1 MPVSKNKLY
10 EVSNCIYTLNI
21 DRLIIILIRVHLWGS
36 CIITKFF
43 QANSHRKV
51 VDTEDVH
58 NISRRNREGKVTSE
72 TVRTEKHE
80 VYDDKE
86 APDDGTSYD
95 ENDSENRS
103 RNYLEHD
110 SEKYRCTK
118 TDKFTDYYK
127 VLRN

>member
-1 MPVSKNKLY
+1 MINKL
-10 EVSNCIYTLNI
+10 
-21 DRLIIILIRVHLWGS
+21 
-36 CIITKFF
+36 F

-127 VLRN
+127 VLRYSEKIYDS

>member
-1 MPVSKNKLY
+1 ML
-10 EVSNCIYTLNI
+10 
-21 DRLIIILIRVHLWGS
+21 
-36 CIITKFF
+36 

-58 NISRRNREGKVTSE
+58 NISRRNKDGKVTSE

-95 ENDSENRS
+95 ELDSEHRS
-103 RNYLEHD
+103 GNFLDHD
-110 SEKYRCTK
+110 EEKYHYTK
-118 TDKFTDYYK
+118 TDKYTDYFK
-127 VLRN
+127 VIIVTIYHYPISIIL

>member
-1 MPVSKNKLY
+1 ML
-10 EVSNCIYTLNI
+10 
-21 DRLIIILIRVHLWGS
+21 
-36 CIITKFF
+36 

-58 NISRRNREGKVTSE
+58 NISRRNKDGKVTSE

-95 ENDSENRS
+95 ELDSEHRS
-103 RNYLEHD
+103 GNFLDHD
-110 SEKYRCTK
+110 EEKYHYTK
-118 TDKFTDYYK
+118 TDKYTDYFK
-127 VLRN
+127 VFTVTIYHYPISKS

>member
-1 MPVSKNKLY
+1 M
-10 EVSNCIYTLNI
+10 
-21 DRLIIILIRVHLWGS
+21 
-36 CIITKFF
+36 
-43 QANSHRKV
+43 
-51 VDTEDVH
+51 
-58 NISRRNREGKVTSE
+58 
-72 TVRTEKHE
+72 
-80 VYDDKE
+80 YDDKE

-127 VLRN
+127 VLRNWENVGFLKFYYSL